1 MRDLL
6 TVKEAAQACGV
17 SDDTIKRRLRAGQ
30 FPSAVR
36 GPASGRRPG
45 PWLLTVEDL
54 AAVGL
59 KPMVLLNE
67 PDRDDDVMDIDDPIA
82 LRVALSHYR
91 AVAAMAAGHVVDLRA
106 EIRRLHQ
113 LLDTCLG
120 AIATHERTHNGDCLR
135 EEGS

>member
-6 TVKEAAQACGV
+6 TVKEAARACGV
-17 SDDTIKRRLRAGQ
+17 SDDTIKRRLRDGQ

-36 GPASGRRPG
+36 GTDKGRRPG

-54 AAVGL
+54 AAAGL
-59 KPMVLLNE
+59 KPMVLLND
-67 PDRDDDVMDIDDPIA
+67 PNRDDGEIDVDDPIA

-91 AVAAMAAGHVVDLRA
+91 AVAEMAAGHVVDLRA

-120 AIATHERTHNGDCLR
+120 AIATHDRTHNSDCPSDG
-135 EEGS
+135 ES